1 VSVTWEIALVFLF
14 LAATAVLFSL
24 ERLRVDVVAIL
35 IMLGLAWAKLVTPA
49 EAFSGL
55 SSNAVIAVIGVMI
68 MSFGL
73 DRAGALKSLT
83 RLLTRTAGAS
93 EGRLMALVSSV
104 VAALSAFMQN
114 VGAAALFLPLL
125 VRMSRSGRFSLA
137 RLLMPMGFAAIL
149 GGTLTMV
156 GSGPLI
162 ILNDLLKQNGL
173 EKFGLF
179 GVTPVG
185 LVLTGAGIGYFL
197 VFRRAVLPERKR
209 RDRTGAQE
217 KLIETWN
224 LPQTVHH
231 AAIPAGSRIVG
242 LTREETGLGAA
253 YGLNLLA
260 ILEGR
265 SVLHAPW
272 RYSRF
277 AAGQTLIL
285 LGRRED
291 AERFVRDFGLDPAAG
306 REQVQDLLSTSGS
319 GFAEVIIPS
328 RSKYAGLTLRDMAM
342 RKTFAVEPIALLSGD
357 REPTHDFSD
366 QPFKAGDTFVV
377 FGPWENIRAMDD
389 KRDFVVLTP
398 VEEAPPSPGTPRPLK
413 ALLCFA
419 GAIALVL
426 AGVHLSLALLSGAL
440 AMVLL
445 RVISIDD
452 AYRAIDWR
460 TVFLLAGLIPL
471 GVAMDRTG
479 AAAYVAGQL
488 MHVLHGHHP
497 LFLLAAVAI
506 LSTVFSLFMSNVA
519 AAVLLVPLA
528 INMAKLASLDPRMLA
543 LLVAVCASNSFVLPT
558 HQVNALL
565 MGPGGYRNADYLR
578 AGGIMT
584 VLFLVLAVGTFY
596 LFYF

>member
-1 VSVTWEIALVFLF
+1 MGLVFIF

-35 IMLGLAWAKLVTPA
+35 IMLGLAWARLVTPA

-55 SSNAVIAVIGVMI
+55 GSNAVIAVIGVMI
-68 MSFGL
+68 MSVGL
-73 DRAGALKSLT
+73 DRSGAMKSLT
-83 RLLTRTAGAS
+83 RLLMKAAGAS
-93 EGRLMALVSSV
+93 ESKLLALVSSAT
-104 VAALSAFMQN
+104 AALSAFMQN
-114 VGAAALFLPLL
+114 VGAAALFLPAL
-125 VRMSRSGRFSLA
+125 VRMSRSGRFSLS

-149 GGTLTMV
+149 GGILSMV

-179 GVTPVG
+179 GVTPIG
-185 LVLTGAGIGYFL
+185 LVLTAAGIGYFL
-197 VFRRAVLPERKR
+197 VFRRSVLP
-209 RDRTGAQE
+209 DRESPRPPGAQQ
-217 KLIETWN
+217 KLIETWK
-224 LPQTVHH
+224 LPQSVHY
-231 AAIPAGSRIVG
+231 AAVPPGSRIIG
-242 LTREETGLGAA
+242 LTREETGLGTA
-253 YGLNLLA
+253 YPLNLLA

-277 AAGQTLIL
+277 AAGQTLVL
-285 LGRRED
+285 LGKRED
-291 AERFVRDFGLDPAAG
+291 AERFARDLGLEPAG
-306 REQVQDLLSTSGS
+306 DREQVQDLLSTLGS
-319 GFAEVIIPS
+319 GFAEVILPTRS
-328 RSKYAGLTLRDMAM
+328 RYAGRTLREMAM
-342 RKTFAVEPIALLSGD
+342 RKTFAVEPIALLGGD
-357 REPTHDFSD
+357 GDPRHDFSD
-366 QPFKAGDTFVV
+366 RPFKAGDTIVV

-389 KRDFVVLTP
+389 RRDFVVLTP
-398 VEEAPPSPGTPRPLK
+398 VEGAAPGVPRPLK

-419 GAIALVL
+419 GAIALIL
-426 AGVHLSLALLSGAL
+426 AGFSIPLALFSGAL
-440 AMVLL
+440 AMVLV

-452 AYRAIDWR
+452 AYRAVDWR

-471 GVAMDRTG
+471 GIAMDKTG

-488 MHVLHGHHP
+488 MHVLHGYHP
-497 LFLLAAVAI
+497 LFLLAAVAL

-519 AAVLLVPLA
+519 AAVLLVPLV

-543 LLVAVCASNSFVLPT
+543 LLVAVCASNSFLLPT

-584 VLFLVLAVGTFY
+584 ALFLVLAVGTIY

>member
-1 VSVTWEIALVFLF
+1 VTWEIGLVFFF
-14 LAATAVLFSL
+14 LAATAVLFSM

-35 IMLGLAWAKLVTPA
+35 IMLGLAWTRLVTPA

-55 SSNAVIAVIGVMI
+55 SSNAVVAVIGVMI
-68 MSFGL
+68 MTFGL
-73 DRAGALKSLT
+73 DRAGAMKSLT
-83 RLLTRTAGAS
+83 RLLTRTAGTS
-93 EGRLMALVSSV
+93 ESKLMALVSST

-114 VGAAALFLPLL
+114 VGAAALFLPILA
-125 VRMSRSGRFSLA
+125 RMSKSGRFSLS

-149 GGTLTMV
+149 GGTLSMV

-179 GVTPVG
+179 AVTPVG
-185 LVLTGAGIGYFL
+185 LVLTAAGIGYFL
-197 VFRRAVLPERKR
+197 AFRRAVLPERECP
-209 RDRTGAQE
+209 DRTGAQQ
-217 KLIETWN
+217 KLIESWQ
-224 LPQTVHH
+224 LPQTVHYCS
-231 AAIPAGSRIVG
+231 IPAGSRLAG
-242 LTREETGLGAA
+242 LTREDSGLGTA
-253 YGLNLLA
+253 YALNLLA

-277 AAGQTLIL
+277 AAGQTLVL

-291 AERFVRDFGLDPAAG
+291 ADQFARESGLVPAG
-306 REQVQDLLSTSGS
+306 DRKQLQELLSTSGS

-328 RSKYAGLTLRDMAM
+328 RSRHVGRTLREMAM
-342 RKTFAVEPIALLSGD
+342 RKNFSVEPIALVSGD
-357 REPTHDFSD
+357 REPRQDFSD
-366 QPFKAGDTFVV
+366 RAFKAGDTFIV

-389 KRDFVVLTP
+389 RRDFVVLTS
-398 VEEAPPSPGTPRPLK
+398 VEDAAQGTPRPLK

-426 AGVHLSLALLSGAL
+426 AGLSLSLALFSGAL

-452 AYRAIDWR
+452 AYRAVDWR

-471 GVAMDRTG
+471 GIAMDKTG
-479 AAAYVAGQL
+479 AAAYLAGQL
-488 MHVLHGHHP
+488 MQVLHGHHP
-497 LFLLAAVAI
+497 LFLLAAVAV
-506 LSTVFSLFMSNVA
+506 LSTAFSLFMSNVA
-519 AAVLLVPLA
+519 AAVLLVPLV
-528 INMAKLASLDPRMLA
+528 INMAKMASLDPRMLA
-543 LLVAVCASNSFVLPT
+543 LLVAVCASNSFLLPT

-565 MGPGGYRNADYLR
+565 MGPGGYRNSDYLR

-584 VLFLVLAVGTFY
+584 ALFLVLAVGTFY
-596 LFYF
+596 WLYL

>member
-14 LAATAVLFSL
+14 LAATAVLFSM

-55 SSNAVIAVIGVMI
+55 SSNAVIAVIGIMI
-68 MSFGL
+68 MSSGL
-73 DRAGALKSLT
+73 DRAGAMKSLT
-83 RLLTRTAGAS
+83 RLLMRKAGSS
-93 EGRLMALVSSV
+93 ESRLMALVSST

-114 VGAAALFLPLL
+114 VGAAALFLPIL
-125 VRMSRSGRFSLA
+125 VRMSRSGRFSLS

-149 GGTLTMV
+149 GGTLSMV

-173 EKFGLF
+173 GKFGLF
-179 GVTPVG
+179 GVTPIG
-185 LVLTGAGIGYFL
+185 LVLTLAGIGYFL
-197 VFRRAVLPERKR
+197 AFRRAVLP
-209 RDRTGAQE
+209 DRECPKQPGAQQ
-217 KLIETWN
+217 KLIETWH
-224 LPQTVHH
+224 LPQSVHY
-231 AAIPAGSRIVG
+231 ASVPQGSRIVG
-242 LTREETGLGAA
+242 LTREETGLGTTHP
-253 YGLNLLA
+253 LNLLA
-260 ILEGR
+260 ILESR

-277 AAGQTLIL
+277 AAGQTLVL

-291 AERFVRDFGLDPAAG
+291 AERFSREFGLGPLDDKA
-306 REQVQDLLSTSGS
+306 QVQDLLSTSGS
-319 GFAEVIIPS
+319 GFAEVILPS
-328 RSKYAGLTLRDMAM
+328 RSRHVGRTLREMAM

-366 QPFKAGDTFVV
+366 QAFKSGDTFVV

-389 KRDFVVLTP
+389 RRDFIVLTP
-398 VEEAPPSPGTPRPLK
+398 VEDAAPGTPRPLK
-413 ALLCFA
+413 ALLCFT
-419 GAIALVL
+419 GAIALIL
-426 AGVHLSLALLSGAL
+426 AGFSISLALFSGAL

-445 RVISIDD
+445 RVLSIDD
-452 AYRAIDWR
+452 AYRAVDWR

-471 GVAMDRTG
+471 GMAMDKTG
-479 AAAYVAGQL
+479 AAAYLAGQL
-488 MHVLHGHHP
+488 MQVLQGHHP
-497 LFLLAAVAI
+497 LLLLAAVAV

-519 AAVLLVPLA
+519 AAVLLVPLV

-543 LLVAVCASNSFVLPT
+543 LLVAVCASNSFLLPT

-565 MGPGGYRNADYLR
+565 MGPGGYRNSDYLR

-584 VLFLVLAVGTFY
+584 ALFLVLAVGTVY
-596 LFYF
+596 LFYL

>member
-1 VSVTWEIALVFLF
+1 MFVTWEMGLVLVF

-35 IMLGLAWAKLVTPA
+35 IMLGLAWTRLVTPA

-68 MSFGL
+68 LSSGL
-73 DRAGALKSLT
+73 DRAGAMKSLT
-83 RLLTRTAGAS
+83 RLLTRAAGTS
-93 EGRLMALVSSV
+93 EAKLLALVSSV

-125 VRMSRSGRFSLA
+125 VRMSRSGRFRLS

-149 GGTLTMV
+149 GGTLSMV

-162 ILNDLLKQNGL
+162 ILNDLLRQNGL

-185 LVLTGAGIGYFL
+185 IVLTAAGIGYFL
-197 VFRRAVLPERKR
+197 LFRRAVLP
-209 RDRTGAQE
+209 DRECPSSPGPQQ
-217 KLIETWN
+217 KLIEAWH
-224 LPQTVHH
+224 LPQSVHYL
-231 AAIPAGSRIVG
+231 AVRPGSRIVG

-253 YGLNLLA
+253 YALNLLA

-277 AAGQTLIL
+277 AAGQTLVL

-291 AERFVRDFGLDPAAG
+291 AERFAADLGLDVVG
-306 REQVQDLLSTSGS
+306 DREQVQDLLSTLGS
-319 GFAEVIIPS
+319 GFAEVILPS
-328 RSKYAGLTLRDMAM
+328 RSGYVGRSLREMAM

-357 REPTHDFSD
+357 RDPRRDFSD
-366 QPFKAGDTFVV
+366 QPFRAGDTFVV
-377 FGPWENIRAMDD
+377 FGPWENIRAMADR
-389 KRDFVVLTP
+389 RDFIVLTP
-398 VEEAPPSPGTPRPLK
+398 FEDARTAESRPFK
-413 ALLCFA
+413 ALLCFV
-419 GAIALVL
+419 GAIALVF
-426 AGVHLSLALLSGAL
+426 AGLPISLALFSGAL

-445 RVISIDD
+445 RVMSIDE
-452 AYRAIDWR
+452 AYRAVDWR

-471 GVAMDRTG
+471 GLAMDKSG
-479 AAAYVAGQL
+479 AAAYLAGRI
-488 MHVLHGHHP
+488 MGVLHGHHP
-497 LFLLAAVAI
+497 LLLLFSVAA

-528 INMAKLASLDPRMLA
+528 INMARLASLDPRMLA
-543 LLVAVCASNSFVLPT
+543 LLVAVCASNSFLLPT

-578 AGGIMT
+578 AGGVMT
-584 VLFLVLAVGTFY
+584 FLFLVLAVGTV
-596 LFYF
+596 YFFFR

>member
-1 VSVTWEIALVFLF
+1 
-14 LAATAVLFSL
+14 
-24 ERLRVDVVAIL
+24 
-35 IMLGLAWAKLVTPA
+35 
-49 EAFSGL
+49 
-55 SSNAVIAVIGVMI
+55 

-73 DRAGALKSLT
+73 DRAGALKSLP
-83 RLLTRTAGAS
+83 RLLTRAAGTS
-93 EGRLMALVSSV
+93 EGKLMGLVSSV
-104 VAALSAFMQN
+104 AAGLSAFMQN

-125 VRMSRSGRFSLA
+125 VRMSRSGRVSLS

-162 ILNDLLKQNGL
+162 ILNDLLRQNGL

-185 LVLTGAGIGYFL
+185 LVLTAAGIGYFL
-197 VFRRAVLPERKR
+197 VFRRAVLPKR
-209 RDRTGAQE
+209 ECRDRTGAQE
-217 KLIETWN
+217 KLIESWK

-291 AERFVRDFGLDPAAG
+291 AERFARDFDLDPAAG
-306 REQVQDLLSTSGS
+306 REQLQDLLSTSGS

-342 RKTFAVEPIALLSGD
+342 RKTFAVEPIALLGGD
-357 REPTHDFSD
+357 NEPRQEFSD
-366 QPFKAGDTFVV
+366 RPFKAGDTFVV

-389 KRDFVVLTP
+389 KRDLVVLTP
-398 VEEAPPSPGTPRPLK
+398 VEEPAPGTPRPLK

-426 AGVHLSLALLSGAL
+426 AGVHLSLALFSGAL

-471 GVAMDRTG
+471 GAAMDRTG

-488 MHVLHGHHP
+488 MHVLQGQHP
-497 LFLLAAVAI
+497 LFLLAAVAV

-519 AAVLLVPLA
+519 AAVLLVPLV

-584 VLFLVLAVGTFY
+584 VLFLILAVGTFY